1 MREARGWWRGR
12 GRRRISFNENE
23 TAKSDAPSTTLRVV
37 PLPRYRGCGIHGSS
51 FPQCPRHCE
60 ERSDEAIQRASRS
73 PQPALDCFAPLAMT
87 NSIVIVA
94 PDSSSRCSR
103 FIIPDVLDASFAR
116 RGGPR
121 ARPTQRSHKAQ
132 IGRPQGPPLRFVIAR
147 SEATKQSRTASRPS
161 QPALDCFA
169 SLAMTNSRCSRAA
182 LLTAPRVLPTMFTNG
197 RLKEHDPEKCS
208 RFSDQIMLPQKG
220 GGAPKGA
227 VVDTAGPLT
236 SVAACLCAHGARRF
250 WRTRSPS
257 GALPRL
263 SPKPFGLGSV
273 RSRASWQRQRK

>member
-1 MREARGWWRGR
+1 MTLLPHPRKGSKIRADLDKSRPAIASLSVERRQNRGGAFHPPPASGR
-12 GRRRISFNENE
+12 GRDGPSLRGAKRRSNP
-23 TAKSDAPSTTLRVV
+23 AG
-37 PLPRYRGCGIHGSS
+37 LP
-51 FPQCPRHCE
+51 
-60 ERSDEAIQRASRS
+60 
-73 PQPALDCFAPLAMT
+73 
-87 NSIVIVA
+87 V
-94 PDSSSRCSR
+94 
-103 FIIPDVLDASFAR
+103 
-116 RGGPR
+116 
-121 ARPTQRSHKAQ
+121 
-132 IGRPQGPPLRFVIAR
+132 
-147 SEATKQSRTASRPS
+147 TASRDCRCSQCELDLSCSDSSLMCSTHPS
-161 QPALDCFA
+161 PVGAGLVPARPSGA
-169 SLAMTNSRCSRAA
+169 TKARSGGHKGRPYGKQSHSRAA

-227 VVDTAGPLT
+227 VVDTAGPPT

-273 RSRASWQRQRK
+273 RSRASWQRQRM